1 MQPIPVTIDDD
12 TLLVPR
18 LRVQQIID
26 LSTLRHES
34 DRRDLVR
41 DLEEAGVE
49 AEERFAKLRE
59 HRDQAGL
66 SSIIIRSAFTVQG
79 AFQIIRLAMGGEF
92 PESMAGMEPTELS
105 KIALQCLGLNLEDF
119 ESDSGDESRAE
130 KKTLETIGESGSA
143 TPTSS

>member
-92 PESMAGMEPTELS
+92 PDSMAGMEPTELS

>member
-92 PESMAGMEPTELS
+92 PELMAGMEPTELS